1 MNKRLYISVHVYDD
15 GDTELKKVALTDTEK
30 KIQTDLVFDI
40 EKDTIKLVTELKS
53 YGHEKSDIIKSIHYA
68 LKNSEPCI
76 IGKV

>member
-53 YGHEKSDIIKSIHYA
+53 YGHEKSDIIKSIRYT

-76 IGKV
+76 VGKV

>member
-53 YGHEKSDIIKSIHYA
+53 YGHEKSDIIKSIRYA